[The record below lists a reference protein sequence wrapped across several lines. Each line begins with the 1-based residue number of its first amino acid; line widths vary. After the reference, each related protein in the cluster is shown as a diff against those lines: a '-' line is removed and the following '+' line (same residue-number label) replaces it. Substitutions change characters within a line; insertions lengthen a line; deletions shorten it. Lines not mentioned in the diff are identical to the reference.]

1 MAETETTKVASG
13 VKELISRLRDEGV
26 KAGREKSDQILQEAR
41 EQAASIVAQANAEAE
56 EILSKARS
64 EIETEKAAAI
74 ESLRVAIRD
83 TELKMAAE
91 VKADFAAHVRRLV
104 SVELSDKEFLRQ
116 LILGIAGMAAG
127 DKADQDKP
135 VDILVPE
142 DLFET
147 DDKIA
152 KLTEKGQDRVRRL
165 VLGISGD
172 MLREGI
178 DLKPSED
185 ISGGIRVRLV
195 GEDLEIDLSDQAI
208 SDLLLQNLLPRY
220 RAIVTGAE

>member
-1 MAETETTKVASG
+1 MAETTKAASG
-13 VKELISRLRDEGV
+13 VQELINRLRDEGV
-26 KAGREKSDQILQEAR
+26 KAGQEKSDQVLREAQEQTSR
-41 EQAASIVAQANAEAE
+41 IVAQAKAEAE

-64 EIETEKAAAI
+64 EIETERAAAN

-83 TELKMAAE
+83 TELKMEAE
-91 VKADFAAHVRRLV
+91 LKADFAAHVKRLV
-104 SVELSDKEFLRQ
+104 SVELSDREFLRQ
-116 LILGIAGMAAG
+116 VVPAIAGMAAG
-127 DKADQDKP
+127 DKACEGQP
-135 VDILVPE
+135 VEVLLPQ

-147 DDKIA
+147 DERETR
-152 KLTEKGQDRVRRL
+152 LTEKGQDRMRHL

-172 MLREGI
+172 MLREGV

-185 ISGGIRVRLV
+185 ISGGIRIRLV

-220 RAIVTGAE
+220 QAIVTGAE